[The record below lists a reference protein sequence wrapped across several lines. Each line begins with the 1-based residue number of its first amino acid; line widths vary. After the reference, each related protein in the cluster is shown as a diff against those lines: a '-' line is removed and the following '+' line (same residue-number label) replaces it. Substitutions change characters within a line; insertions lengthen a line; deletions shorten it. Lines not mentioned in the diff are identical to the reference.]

1 MSRIRA
7 DIQKRNGRHHP
18 GAQTNGNGHHPEAK
32 TEPAPSH
39 PFGNVTVPALPTL
52 YVSSTATPLE
62 RFSELIA
69 RAFQK
74 TDVNRRIPKLFRR
87 IFRQQG
93 GFNKLTLEISRLLLQ
108 SDVRLEKKNEEL
120 VAYLTAQN
128 YWLQA
133 LVKARDD
140 ENRSV
145 TKIASLVNQLTV
157 KSAELAKLN
166 QVSDQ
171 KLGSLSESVRHLQ
184 NGLREAQQ
192 DSSHT
197 FEKLAAVKSEAT
209 ALSHSIQQFQ
219 IQSDQDRNQLQE
231 LERRCSAEFQRLE
244 ALKADYAAVDEYLS
258 ELHTHS
264 ISIQGRQERA
274 EAEIADLKTSRS
286 QSDNSLQELRN
297 ARFGA
302 EQKFADLH
310 NEFVGV
316 KEQLAAREA
325 QGDATARELI
335 PIREQLAAREAQANA
350 TIQELASLRV
360 QFAARE
366 AQGDATARELIP
378 IREQLAAREAQANA
392 TAAEL
397 IPIRERLA
405 AREAQA
411 NATAESLVA
420 DTKWLHAALA
430 AETKARETVETAL
443 QGYRASFES
452 LTDAIRKEV
461 REERNDLTGIS
472 SELAHTKAVVEYL
485 QKQNYGIDA
494 RLVADSSF
502 LKGEL
507 HLIKRDVDALF
518 GEQGDLPAAKL
529 EAVPERHAYDAF
541 YLAFENKFRG
551 TREVIKARA
560 EPYLSDLSRAGVT
573 RPRSRILDLGCGRG
587 EWLELLKE
595 NELTCEGVDSN
606 LCMVAE
612 CHERGL
618 AVTEGDALSFLRSK
632 RKASYAAVT
641 GFHIIEHLPFPV
653 LMEVMRE
660 VYRVLRR
667 GGVAIFETPNPE
679 NVLVG
684 SNRFYSDPTH
694 LRPLPKEFSSFIMR
708 TAGFKDVQIR
718 PLHPDDN
725 ALNAGDEAP
734 QIQQFINQM
743 FFGDQDYA
751 VIAQK

>member
-1 MSRIRA
+1 
-7 DIQKRNGRHHP
+7 
-18 GAQTNGNGHHPEAK
+18 
-32 TEPAPSH
+32 
-39 PFGNVTVPALPTL
+39 
-52 YVSSTATPLE
+52 
-62 RFSELIA
+62 
-69 RAFQK
+69 
-74 TDVNRRIPKLFRR
+74 
-87 IFRQQG
+87 
-93 GFNKLTLEISRLLLQ
+93 
-108 SDVRLEKKNEEL
+108 
-120 VAYLTAQN
+120 
-128 YWLQA
+128 
-133 LVKARDD
+133 
-140 ENRSV
+140 
-145 TKIASLVNQLTV
+145 
-157 KSAELAKLN
+157 
-166 QVSDQ
+166 
-171 KLGSLSESVRHLQ
+171 
-184 NGLREAQQ
+184 
-192 DSSHT
+192 
-197 FEKLAAVKSEAT
+197 
-209 ALSHSIQQFQ
+209 
-219 IQSDQDRNQLQE
+219 
-231 LERRCSAEFQRLE
+231 
-244 ALKADYAAVDEYLS
+244 
-258 ELHTHS
+258 
-264 ISIQGRQERA
+264 
-274 EAEIADLKTSRS
+274 
-286 QSDNSLQELRN
+286 
-297 ARFGA
+297 
-302 EQKFADLH
+302 
-310 NEFVGV
+310 V
-316 KEQLAAREA
+316 KEQLAACGA

-350 TIQELASLRV
+350 TTQELASLRAELVAREAQGDAAARELIPIRDQLTAREAQANATLHELASLRV

-366 AQGDATARELIP
+366 AQVDATARELIP
-378 IREQLAAREAQANA
+378 IREQLAARETQANA
-392 TAAEL
+392 T
-397 IPIRERLA
+397 
-405 AREAQA
+405 
-411 NATAESLVA
+411 TESLVA
-420 DTKWLHAALA
+420 DTKWLRAALT

-443 QGYRASFES
+443 QGYRAGFES
-452 LTDAIRKEV
+452 LTDEVRKEV

-485 QKQNYGIDA
+485 QKQNYSIDA
-494 RLVADSSF
+494 RQVADSSF

-507 HLIKRDVDALF
+507 HLIKRDVDSLV
-518 GEQGDLPAAKL
+518 GEEGDLPAAKL
-529 EAVPERHAYDAF
+529 AEAPERHAFDAF

-560 EPYLSDLSRAGVT
+560 ETYLSDLSRAGVT

-595 NELTCEGVDSN
+595 NQLTGEGVDSN

-612 CHERGL
+612 CRERGL
-618 AVTEGDALSFLRSK
+618 AVTEGDALSFLKSK

-684 SNRFYSDPTH
+684 SNRFYFDPTH
-694 LRPLPKEFSSFIMR
+694 LRPLPKEFSSFMMR